1 MALGRP
7 REFDADATLDKVVEA
22 FWQHGYEGTTMATLT
37 AATGLNKPSLYS
49 AFGSK
54 EDMFRT
60 AFARY
65 RQRQAAFTGNL
76 LAHPSARVGVENV
89 LLALANSLTQPGMPH
104 GCLMVHGCL
113 VGSADSATIREE
125 LQLRRKVTEAR
136 IRERLK
142 QAQAEGEFA
151 ATVDVADFARY
162 IGTVIQGVAVQAAG
176 GAPRKALHRVVK
188 LAMMAWPAGT

>member
-1 MALGRP
+1 MVMGRP
-7 REFDADATLDKVVEA
+7 RGFDADATLDKVVET

-37 AATGLNKPSLYS
+37 AATGLNKPSLYA

-54 EDMFRT
+54 EEMFRT

-65 RQRQAAFTGNL
+65 RARQAEFTGNL
-76 LAHPSARVGVENV
+76 LADPNAKVGVENV
-89 LLALANSLTQPGMPH
+89 LLALVDSLTQPGMPR

-113 VGSADSATIREE
+113 VGSADSAAIREE
-125 LQLRRKVTEAR
+125 LQLRRKATETR

-142 QAQAEGEFA
+142 RAQADGEFA
-151 ATVDVADFARY
+151 AAVDVADFARF

-188 LAMMAWPAGT
+188 LAMAAWPANA